1 MEIGKRVPG
10 IEPALCR
17 LRDLRLYRSLHEE
30 VSGPLAVLHCFLDT
44 LLFTSGFRLRHRF
57 PPNIE
62 SNSSH
67 LSFVLD
73 LLSLTSVSWFVADV
87 FASSPPPS

>member
-30 VSGPLAVLHCFLDT
+30 VSNLSI
-44 LLFTSGFRLRHRF
+44 LLKSK
-57 PPNIE
+57 E
-62 SNSSH
+62 
-67 LSFVLD
+67 
-73 LLSLTSVSWFVADV
+73 LSLKSTYIYYFSALALV
-87 FASSPPPS
+87 FARIWARCEK

>member
-30 VSGPLAVLHCFLDT
+30 VSLKLACFLWGAAYNT
-44 LLFTSGFRLRHRF
+44 RATNSG
-57 PPNIE
+57 
-62 SNSSH
+62 
-67 LSFVLD
+67 
-73 LLSLTSVSWFVADV
+73 
-87 FASSPPPS
+87 